1 MNFCIYM
8 PKKGVW
14 CILLSVLSCITIYVF
29 LLCSKAVEYTLHKF
43 SNSYSQLIQL
53 VDNPHF
59 LYGKILSVQP
69 VLGVSKSLLC
79 IAQTKVYVL
88 PPLHAHTH
96 THTCTY
102 TYMNKFAVFDMCPIS
117 VGVMCVCVEW
127 ILQMELQSKGIFTMQ
142 RASSR
147 CW

>member
-1 MNFCIYM
+1 M

-96 THTCTY
+96 T
-102 TYMNKFAVFDMCPIS
+102 YMYIYIYEQICSVWYVSNKCRSDV
-117 VGVMCVCVEW
+117 CVCGMNFTNGAPIKRNIHDAE
-127 ILQMELQSKGIFTMQ
+127 SK
-142 RASSR
+142 
-147 CW
+147 